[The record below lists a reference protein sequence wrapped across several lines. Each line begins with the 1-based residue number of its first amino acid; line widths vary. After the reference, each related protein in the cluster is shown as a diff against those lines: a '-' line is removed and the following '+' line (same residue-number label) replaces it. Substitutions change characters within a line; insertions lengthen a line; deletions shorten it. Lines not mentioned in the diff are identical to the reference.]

1 MVVVVVVAVVLV
13 KVSVIEQGEGAKEIG
28 SGYKEGR
35 GGVLYIVVNRQKLS
49 HHTNTQHQQG

>member
-1 MVVVVVVAVVLV
+1 MVVVAVVLV

-35 GGVLYIVVNRQKLS
+35 EGELYIVVNRQKLS